1 MSETPDA
8 TCPNAGLGRRF
19 GALFYDS
26 FVLLGILFIAALP
39 LPWFDQITGEGPLG
53 LWIKRVY
60 LLSVCFGYFGGFWV
74 HGGQTLGMKAWRI
87 KVVRLDGSR
96 LGWIAALK
104 RFFGLCLSMLTLGLG
119 FFWMLADTKRSNWDR
134 LCRTCV
140 IWCRSHSS
148 GTTELND

>member
-1 MSETPDA
+1 MNTMLDSSDA
-8 TCPNAGLGRRF
+8 KAGLGRRF

-39 LPWFDQITGEGPLG
+39 LPWFDQIADEGLLG

-87 KVVRLDGSR
+87 KVVRLDGCR
-96 LGWIAALK
+96 LGWIDALK
-104 RFFGLCLSMLTLGLG
+104 RFFGLCLSTLTLGLG
-119 FFWMLADTKRSNWDR
+119 LFWMLADTKRSNWDR
-134 LCRTCV
+134 LCQTCV
-140 IWCRSHSS
+140 IWCRSPSS
-148 GTTELND
+148 GTTRSND

>member
-1 MSETPDA
+1 M
-8 TCPNAGLGRRF
+8 
-19 GALFYDS
+19 
-26 FVLLGILFIAALP
+26 FIVALP

-87 KVVRLDGSR
+87 KVIRLDGSR

-104 RFFGLCLSMLTLGLG
+104 RF
-119 FFWMLADTKRSNWDR
+119 
-134 LCRTCV
+134 
-140 IWCRSHSS
+140 S
-148 GTTELND
+148 GCAFPC